1 MTEHRM
7 LTLRRMAALIALAL
21 SLAGC
26 SIVPNMDHGSAGCSN
41 AVGIG
46 PRGGEADGSAPDL
59 GVPVAGRAPGEVAA
73 IASSQGHTVVFNVQ
87 IPGYGECWC
96 VPPPEG
102 TVSGLFFGGN
112 GQLFIE
118 VDGVD
123 VGHTPDNQPFR
134 GWGC

>member
-1 MTEHRM
+1 MSPRAVAV
-7 LTLRRMAALIALAL
+7 LTVLAM

-26 SIVPNMDHGSAGCSN
+26 SLVPNVDHGSAGCTN
-41 AVGIG
+41 ATGIG
-46 PRGGEADGSAPDL
+46 PSSGAADGTEPDL
-59 GVPVAGRAPGEVAA
+59 GVPVAGRSPAEVAA
-73 IASSQGHTVVFNVQ
+73 IATAQGHTVVFNVQ

-102 TVSGLFFGGN
+102 SVNSLFWGGN
-112 GQLFIE
+112 GQLYIM